1 MDLCKTSNHDLF
13 QLWAQTVTELKR
25 RAMWVNG
32 SPLGW
37 AAEQLVCDRLHLD
50 PTPVNTHYRDA
61 IGRQNRERYQ
71 IKARQAEVR
80 KARINGLTDLCGGH
94 FDFLVA
100 VVFQEDH
107 RTVRQA
113 FRMPHSAVLEVA
125 NPMSTRSN
133 AHEFTLNANLIARKD
148 VEDITDLL
156 TGPHHTMPF

>member
-25 RAMWVNG
+25 REMWVNG

-37 AAEQLVCDRLHLD
+37 AAEQLVCDRLRLD

-61 IGRQNRERYQ
+61 IGRQGRERYQ
-71 IKARQAEVR
+71 IKARQAETG
-80 KARINGLTDLCGGH
+80 KARINGLTDLHGGH

-113 FRMPHSAVLEVA
+113 FRMSHSAVLEIA
-125 NPMSTRSN
+125 KPMSSRRN
-133 AHEFTLNANLIARKD
+133 AHEFTLSADIVARED
-148 VEDITDLL
+148 VKDITGLL
-156 TGPHHTMPF
+156 A